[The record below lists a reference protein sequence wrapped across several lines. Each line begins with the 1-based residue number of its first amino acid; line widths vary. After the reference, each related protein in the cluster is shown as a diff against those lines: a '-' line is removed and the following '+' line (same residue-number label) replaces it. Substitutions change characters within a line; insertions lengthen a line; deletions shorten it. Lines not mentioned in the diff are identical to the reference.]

1 LVKKQVLNP
10 NWENNLRYKLPNR
23 GNKALE
29 EKTRIKL
36 EEHMQKIME
45 TVKIPGAAIAIS
57 RKGEMIF
64 QRGFGFRNIET
75 KQEVTP
81 ETIFGIASV
90 TKSFTAMAILKLEE
104 EGKLS
109 VHDPVTK
116 YIPEFWLH
124 GVPDMNEI
132 KILHLLSHTT
142 GLPPMKRREEL
153 NKLTDHITYLND
165 VQTEMLGKPGE
176 YFSYCNDTFLL
187 LGIIIERLTGQ
198 LYRRYVTEK
207 IINPLQMH
215 RSTFSLEEIAK
226 LDNVSVPYVYNKK
239 TDTFE
244 KQDWPVLGNYEVG
257 GGIRSNVLD
266 LIKYGLQFLGNGRRV
281 ISHSQINKMM
291 QPVYQ
296 ISKQSSYGLA
306 LTITPDHFGRTLVT
320 HGGGQPGVSSHFG
333 FVPEEDIVVAVLTNV
348 SDAPGYDLLLA
359 AVNAVLDLPLD
370 QKQRGEQVYETSYE
384 ELLPLAG
391 TYSSDEGGQV
401 TISVEDALVRAEIG
415 EERFLLRP
423 AGKNTLVI
431 EGTEKQLHFYFKNEQ
446 QAWAVLFGLRMLRRQ

>member
-1 LVKKQVLNP
+1 
-10 NWENNLRYKLPNR
+10 
-23 GNKALE
+23 LE
-29 EKTRIKL
+29 EKTRINL
-36 EEHMQKIME
+36 EKHIQKIME
-45 TVKIPGAAIAIS
+45 TEKIPGAAITIS

-64 QRGFGFRNIET
+64 QKGFGFRNIESRE
-75 KQEVTP
+75 EVTH

-90 TKSFTAMAILKLEE
+90 TKSFTAMAIFKLE

-116 YIPEFWLH
+116 YIPELKLH

-153 NKLTDHITYLND
+153 NKLTDHITYLNE
-165 VQTEMLGKPGE
+165 VQAEMLGKTGE

-198 LYRRYVTEK
+198 PYRRYVTEN
-207 IINPLQMH
+207 ILNPLHMH
-215 RSTFSLEEIAK
+215 RSTFSLEEITK

-244 KQDWPVLGNYEVG
+244 KQTWPALGNYEVG

-266 LIKYGLQFLGNGRRV
+266 LIKYGQQFLENGKNCRKV
-281 ISHSQINKMM
+281 ISDSQINKMM

-296 ISKQSSYGLA
+296 ISKQSSYGFA
-306 LTITPDHFGRTLVT
+306 LTITPDYFGRTLVT

-333 FVPEEDIVVAVLTNV
+333 FVPEEDLVVAVLTNV
-348 SDAPGYDLLLA
+348 SDPPSYDLWLA
-359 AVNAVLDLPLD
+359 AVNSVLDLPLD
-370 QKQRGEQVYETSYE
+370 QKQSIEPVYDAPLE
-384 ELLPLAG
+384 ELLPLSG

-401 TISVEDALVRAEIG
+401 TILVEDAQVRAEIG
-415 EERFLLRP
+415 EESFLLRP
-423 AGKNTLVI
+423 TGKDSLVFD
-431 EGTEKQLHFYFKNEQ
+431 GTEKPLRFYINNEE
-446 QAWAVLFGLRMLRRQ
+446 QAWAVLFGLRMLRRK